1 VVIKVRK
8 DLMSAEFPSIWLEVL
23 DKHKSGTIVGGFY
36 RQWSSNGI
44 RSTELQ
50 VREIELFCNQIN
62 KAAVANDRIIV
73 TGDANLCSS
82 NWQKVDYDK
91 KVIANPLIQCLN
103 RNGLD
108 IQNAGFTYQADR
120 VGASGLIIQSAL
132 DHVYTSSS
140 IGGEV
145 KINKLSNSSRDH
157 LPVVTS
163 YSIDKAKTIYKR
175 SITKRSFKNFTT
187 AGWIASLARQDWSE
201 VEHCDSV
208 EAMVTEFQE
217 NVMAALDQI
226 APIKMF
232 KVRSKH
238 KFGLSESTKELMK
251 KGTT

>member
-1 VVIKVRK
+1 
-8 DLMSAEFPSIWLEVL
+8 M
-23 DKHKSGTIVGGFY
+23 
-36 RQWSSNGI
+36 
-44 RSTELQ
+44 
-50 VREIELFCNQIN
+50 
-62 KAAVANDRIIV
+62 
-73 TGDANLCSS
+73 
-82 NWQKVDYDK
+82 DYDK
-91 KVIANPLIQCLN
+91 KVIANPLIECLN

-108 IQNAGFTYQADR
+108 IQNVGFTYQADR
-120 VGASGLIIQSAL
+120 VGPSGLIIQSAL
-132 DHVYTSSS
+132 HHVYTSSS

-145 KINKLSNSSRDH
+145 KINKLSNSSTDH

-163 YSIDKAKTIYKR
+163 YRIDKAKTIYKR

-226 APIKMF
+226 APIKTF

-238 KFGLSESTKELMK
+238 KFRLSESTKELMK